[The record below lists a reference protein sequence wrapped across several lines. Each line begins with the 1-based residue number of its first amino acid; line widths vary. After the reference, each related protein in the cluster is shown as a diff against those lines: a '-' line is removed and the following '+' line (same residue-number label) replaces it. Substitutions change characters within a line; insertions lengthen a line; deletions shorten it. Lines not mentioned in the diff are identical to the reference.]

1 MYLCDFMSTLT
12 LLKMSVN
19 VCVCLLFYTVCVSQ
33 TSHCSAPVT
42 SLSPSQLAALFQ
54 LISILWHRRRRLILF
69 HNKVKDTPN
78 AHSRLPAE
86 NHYLYSRG
94 HAKGHTFLQSYML
107 LQRVTKSERLIFP
120 LRSQ

>member
-69 HNKVKDTPN
+69 HNKVRDTPGSLRRIIIFIPTVTLKVTQISTVTH
-78 AHSRLPAE
+78 ATPV
-86 NHYLYSRG
+86 G
-94 HAKGHTFLQSYML
+94 H
-107 LQRVTKSERLIFP
+107 
-120 LRSQ
+120 

>member
-86 NHYLYSRG
+86 NHYLYSHG
-94 HAKGHTFLQSYML
+94 YAKGHTNFYSHTCYSGGSLS
-107 LQRVTKSERLIFP
+107 QRD
-120 LRSQ
+120 